1 MRRILALLLLAGVI
15 TACEDVIEVEVPS
28 EAPRLVIDAII
39 RVDTSQAFIQP
50 EIRVTQTASFFD
62 AVEPVS
68 NITQM
73 TLAALNE
80 NGTGQEFMVLE
91 ETEPGSGIYRDPE
104 PFPVDTLLSGP
115 LILQI
120 EHEDRLY
127 FARTEFVPSVEINR
141 FEQGDDILFSEDDT
155 EVIVEITDSP
165 EQENFYV
172 FDFGFSEF
180 LTVQDQFFN
189 GQTFEFSYFYEE
201 ELDTGQELEVSILGA
216 DQGFFDYMTLL
227 IEQTQNDGGVFETPV
242 ATVRG
247 NIFDVTDLDND
258 QVVDNVSQPD
268 VFPLGYF
275 AVVQEFKATLTL
287 EEQE

>member
-62 AVEPVS
+62 AVQPVS

-201 ELDTGQELEVSILGA
+201 ELDTGQQLEVSILGA

>member
-62 AVEPVS
+62 AVQPVS

-141 FEQGDDILFSEDDT
+141 LEQGDDILFSEDDT
-155 EVIVEITDSP
+155 EVIVEITDTAD
-165 EQENFYV
+165 QENFYV

-201 ELDTGQELEVSILGA
+201 ELETGQELQVSILGA

-258 QVVDNVSQPD
+258 QVVDDVSQPD